1 MSSRP
6 TQSSPLS
13 DVEMEDEF
21 DPRPYLQVASIMD
34 AAANVIMQ
42 LAIRPVGR
50 GVLESTVESGQVMR
64 HPVKRGR
71 TTLTYLAVAM
81 LGTEDERALYRESV
95 NLSHR
100 PVHSGPDSPVR
111 YNAFDPDLQLWVAAC
126 LYRGFLDTLTLL
138 GREFDEPTAAAFHRF
153 SARLG
158 TTLQVPAERWPADL
172 VTFWQYWDE
181 KVAELE
187 IDEPTRAYL
196 RRIADLS
203 FLPRIVS
210 LPLGRLS
217 EFVTRGLLPTPFRA
231 AMQYPWSERDQRRFD
246 RLMSLVAT
254 ANRFVPPI
262 AQRMPYNVLLWD
274 MRRRVKHG
282 RPLV

>member
-1 MSSRP
+1 MSA
-6 TQSSPLS
+6 
-13 DVEMEDEF
+13 VEF
-21 DPRPYLQVASIMD
+21 DPRPHLQVASMMD

-81 LGTEDERALYRESV
+81 LGTDDERALYREAV
-95 NLSHR
+95 NVSHR

-126 LYRGFLDTLTLL
+126 LYRGFLDTLAVL
-138 GREFDEPTAAAFHRF
+138 GREFDEPTSEAFHRF
-153 SARLG
+153 AARLG
-158 TTLQVPAERWPADL
+158 TTLQVQEDSWPADL
-172 VTFWQYWDE
+172 ESFWKYWDD
-181 KVAELE
+181 KVADLE
-187 IDEPTRAYL
+187 IDEATRAYL
-196 RRIADLS
+196 KKIADLT
-203 FLPRIVS
+203 FLPRIIS

-217 EFVTRGLLPTPFRA
+217 EFVTRGLLPTPFRT
-231 AMQYPWSERDQRRFD
+231 AMHYPWSGRDQRRFD
-246 RLMSLVAT
+246 RLMSLVAFT
-254 ANRFVPPI
+254 NRFVPPI

-274 MRRRVKHG
+274 LRRRVKHG